1 MVPGSPFV
9 GISDAEFVEVVGVH
23 AAELDGGG
31 GGGGGGGGVME
42 PEEEGLSVCL

>member
-9 GISDAEFVEVVGVH
+9 GISDAEFVEVVGVD

-31 GGGGGGGGVME
+31 G
-42 PEEEGLSVCL
+42 

>member
-9 GISDAEFVEVVGVH
+9 GISDAEFVEVVGVD

-31 GGGGGGGGVME
+31 GG
-42 PEEEGLSVCL
+42 